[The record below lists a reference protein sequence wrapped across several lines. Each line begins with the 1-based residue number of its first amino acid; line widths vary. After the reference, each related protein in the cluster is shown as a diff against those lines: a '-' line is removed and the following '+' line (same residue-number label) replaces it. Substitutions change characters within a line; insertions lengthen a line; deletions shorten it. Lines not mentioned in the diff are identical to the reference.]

1 MRTIFSE
8 RHMKRLNKSVL
19 KEVIKIF
26 VLFDLAVI
34 NFVIAPVVV
43 NTYCGEPW
51 SSLFMAL
58 WWFPTVIIVAKLIAE
73 QW

>member
-1 MRTIFSE
+1 M
-8 RHMKRLNKSVL
+8 L

-26 VLFDLAVI
+26 VLVDLAVI
-34 NFVIAPVVV
+34 NFGIAPVVV
-43 NTYCGEPW
+43 DTYCREPW

-58 WWFPTVIIVAKLIAE
+58 WWFPTVIIVAKLIAK

>member
-1 MRTIFSE
+1 M
-8 RHMKRLNKSVL
+8 L

-26 VLFDLAVI
+26 VLVDLAVI

-51 SSLFMAL
+51 SSLFMVL
-58 WWFPTVIIVAKLIAE
+58 WWFPTIIIVAKLIAE

>member
-1 MRTIFSE
+1 M
-8 RHMKRLNKSVL
+8 L

-51 SSLFMAL
+51 ISLFMVL
-58 WWFPTVIIVAKLIAE
+58 WWFPTIIIVAKLIAE